1 MGKEEK
7 GKGDGPE
14 DKEQEV
20 VQKGKQRTG
29 RGRGV
34 TPQDRRQSRD
44 IP

>member
-14 DKEQEV
+14 DKRQEV

-34 TPQDRRQSRD
+34 TLMKIGGD